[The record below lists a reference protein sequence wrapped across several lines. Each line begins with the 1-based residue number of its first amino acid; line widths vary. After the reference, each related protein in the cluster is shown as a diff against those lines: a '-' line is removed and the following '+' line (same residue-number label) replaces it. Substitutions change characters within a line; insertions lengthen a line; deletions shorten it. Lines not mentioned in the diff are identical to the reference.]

1 MIAFEKAYNM
11 GLKKFLKISRFTPT
25 KPLCEDLHMLPCN
38 YLFDFH
44 RFCLYKYLLS
54 SNNFCIKAIIKNSL
68 YNNDLFTKS
77 VRDISFTYKV
87 NSLFVL
93 DNNVQ
98 LIKLAF
104 MNNFLTRHSII

>member
-1 MIAFEKAYNM
+1 MKIFICFHVTIY
-11 GLKKFLKISRFTPT
+11 LIFIDFVYISTYFLVITSVG
-25 KPLCEDLHMLPCN
+25 
-38 YLFDFH
+38 
-44 RFCLYKYLLS
+44 
-54 SNNFCIKAIIKNSL
+54 IKAIIKNSL

-87 NSLFVL
+87 NSLFVS
-93 DNNVQ
+93 DNNIQ